1 MPRVIL
7 NTIIIFVISGIW
19 HGANWTFVIWGLY
32 NAILFIPLLLSKK
45 NRTYLDIVARGK
57 IVPTI
62 KESVSIITTFILAV
76 FGWIIFR
83 ANSVTEA
90 FDYIG
95 IIFSKS
101 ILEFELPYGKRA
113 MIGIAV
119 MIIIEWLNRDKTYGL
134 QLSNTGVT
142 KLATVRWIL
151 YYSIIISTVLF
162 MGINQT
168 FIYFQF

>member
-1 MPRVIL
+1 M
-7 NTIIIFVISGIW
+7 
-19 HGANWTFVIWGLY
+19 
-32 NAILFIPLLLSKK
+32 
-45 NRTYLDIVARGK
+45 
-57 IVPTI
+57 
-62 KESVSIITTFILAV
+62 LAV

-101 ILEFELPYGKRA
+101 ILELELPYGKRA
-113 MIGIAV
+113 LIGIAF
-119 MIIIEWLNRDKTYGL
+119 MIIIEWLNRDKKYGL
-134 QLSNTGVT
+134 ELSNTAVT
-142 KLATVRWIL
+142 KFATIRWIL
-151 YYSIIISTVLF
+151 YYSIIITTILF

>member
-1 MPRVIL
+1 
-7 NTIIIFVISGIW
+7 
-19 HGANWTFVIWGLY
+19 LY
-32 NAILFIPLLLSKK
+32 NAILFIPLLVTHN
-45 NRTYLDIVARGK
+45 NRKYLEVVAKGK
-57 IVPTI
+57 ILPTI
-62 KESVSIITTFILAV
+62 KEGISIISTFMLAV

-113 MIGIAV
+113 LIGIAF
-119 MIIIEWLNRDKTYGL
+119 MIIIEWLNRDKKYGL
-134 QLSNTGVT
+134 ELSNTAVT
-142 KLATVRWIL
+142 KFATVRWVI
-151 YYSIIISTVLF
+151 YYSIIISTILF
-162 MGINQT
+162 MGISQT